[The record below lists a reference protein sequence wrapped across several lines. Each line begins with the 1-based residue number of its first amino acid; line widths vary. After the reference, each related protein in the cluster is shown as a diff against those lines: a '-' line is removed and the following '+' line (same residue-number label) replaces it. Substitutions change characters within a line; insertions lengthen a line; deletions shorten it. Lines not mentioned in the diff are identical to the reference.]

1 MKKGDLVKRK
11 SLPHDEDYYVPE
23 FKTAVLL
30 SSPYAAVFSHV
41 AEDGKVQYSHERPVV
56 DLLVGLS
63 VIQKCPI
70 DFIVKVENER

>member
-11 SLPHDEDYYVPE
+11 TLPHDEDYYVPE

-41 AEDGKVQYSHERPVV
+41 AEDGKVQYLKQV
-56 DLLVGLS
+56 L
-63 VIQKCPI
+63 I
-70 DFIVKVENER
+70 